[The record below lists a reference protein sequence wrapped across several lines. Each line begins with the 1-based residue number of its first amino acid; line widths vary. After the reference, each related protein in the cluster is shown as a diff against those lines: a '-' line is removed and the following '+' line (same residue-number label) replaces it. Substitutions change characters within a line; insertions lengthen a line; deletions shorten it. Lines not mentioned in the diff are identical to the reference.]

1 MYLANPRSDVGWATT
16 NGEDVGGDFS
26 KVWEISGTVQ
36 HKVVDLDQYSMPP
49 EPMNKQ
55 KSKYWHICIDLG

>member
-26 KVWEISGTVQ
+26 QVQEIFGTVQ
-36 HKVVDLDQYSMPP
+36 HMVVDLDQYSMPP
-49 EPMNKQ
+49 E
-55 KSKYWHICIDLG
+55 SL